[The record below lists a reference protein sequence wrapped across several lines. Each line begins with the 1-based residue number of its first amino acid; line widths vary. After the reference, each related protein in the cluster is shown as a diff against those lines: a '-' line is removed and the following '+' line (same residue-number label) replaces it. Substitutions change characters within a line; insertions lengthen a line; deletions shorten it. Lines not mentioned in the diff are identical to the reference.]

1 MSWPESFDS
10 QKGIETLPKSKVV
23 SVPNRLQIQTS
34 DNFQSQKVED
44 RMSQGENASS
54 ESIIKEV
61 YRVHRIRSIVD
72 DMELKL
78 RLDRDSE
85 GDDTDDDVKDK
96 IERIVRI
103 KNLLNDIDQKF
114 DDSTDKTTQLPAVND
129 IDTVSKRFKH
139 CES

>member
-1 MSWPESFDS
+1 MARIFRFS
-10 QKGIETLPKSKVV
+10 KGIETLPKSKVV

-72 DMELKL
+72 AMELKL
-78 RLDRDSE
+78 MLDRDSE

-96 IERIVRI
+96 IERIVTI

-139 CES
+139 GES

>member
-1 MSWPESFDS
+1 MHS
-10 QKGIETLPKSKVV
+10 
-23 SVPNRLQIQTS
+23 
-34 DNFQSQKVED
+34 
-44 RMSQGENASS
+44 
-54 ESIIKEV
+54 
-61 YRVHRIRSIVD
+61 IRSIVD
-72 DMELKL
+72 AMELKL
-78 RLDRDSE
+78 RFDRDGE

-96 IERIVRI
+96 IERTVRI